1 MEKKRPHSPSASNS
15 PQLASQRRS
24 SPSSKVCLP
33 VWCEIDDGQ
42 PSCLDFYVFD
52 LEQKPKEDDDEGFTM
67 VKPALRL
74 KNNYDSFCLLNS
86 EIYIFASSLLP
97 ESKSVRRYNLW
108 GEGSCNGTFYMNS
121 FKRLA
126 CAIATPDR
134 RKMLIFSR
142 EIHADDVDS
151 GFINFELFDPIT
163 TKFEQLPA
171 LMPKGFP
178 DVLSVDTY
186 GFLDDDT
193 FLIHID
199 DERRTMFSLD
209 LVGPPEDR
217 GWVVFGHGGVLTDY
231 TFSVVG
237 RSLLFGSNAYAAYD
251 FPKGGLVYEV
261 PGPGTARPRE
271 WFRQGDQ
278 RLTTFLDEGK
288 CRGDEG
294 HRLCVLEVNYD
305 EPFFEQPFL
314 KYPQVHIAVYELKVT
329 KCCGQEQ
336 RPVEPA
342 ALLRKFE
349 LDSNTYFLF
358 LPDKLYPLS
367 D

>member
-1 MEKKRPHSPSASNS
+1 MEKKRPHSPPASNS
-15 PQLASQRRS
+15 PRLASQRRS

-67 VKPALRL
+67 
-74 KNNYDSFCLLNS
+74 
-86 EIYIFASSLLP
+86 IYIFASSLLP

-134 RKMLIFSR
+134 RKMLIFSI

-151 GFINFELFDPIT
+151 GFIDFELFDPIT

-178 DVLSVDTY
+178 DVLSVDKY

-209 LVGPPEDR
+209 LLV
-217 GWVVFGHGGVLTDY
+217 
-231 TFSVVG
+231 
-237 RSLLFGSNAYAAYD
+237 AACFLVPMRMQLMI
-251 FPKGGLVYEV
+251 FPKVGSS
-261 PGPGTARPRE
+261 TK
-271 WFRQGDQ
+271 FRAQVLLDHESGFHQGDQ